1 MNCKVMGILALVEK
15 KGRCV
20 VRLDKASGM
29 TQITITKRPNGAFA
43 VGTVPG
49 SRVVAMNEMQVSV
62 LLTDNRIFIEKWYA

>member
-20 VRLDKASGM
+20 VRLDKAAGM
-29 TQITITKRPNGAFA
+29 TQITITKRPNGSFA

-49 SRVVAMNEMQVSV
+49 HRIVPMNEMQVS
-62 LLTDNRIFIEKWYA
+62 LLLIENRIYIEKWYS